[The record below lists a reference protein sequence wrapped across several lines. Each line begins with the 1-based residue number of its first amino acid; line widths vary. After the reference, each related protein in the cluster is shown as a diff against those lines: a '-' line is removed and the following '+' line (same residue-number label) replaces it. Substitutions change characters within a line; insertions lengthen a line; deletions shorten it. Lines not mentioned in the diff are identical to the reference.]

1 MGKAR
6 WIAAGGATA
15 VVCALALP
23 GMMQQAKTQGL
34 TAPLAQA
41 VAATPPPDQLP
52 PAVKAV
58 IQVSAPAAPQPV
70 ALASPAPATASP
82 AAAGPPRDPSKGAV
96 TSLPLPRFVSLKT
109 GEGNARRGPGLTHRI
124 DWVFTR
130 AGMPLRITAEYEH
143 WRRVEDADGEGGW
156 IHYSLLSGVRSVMV
170 QQDMAEFRA
179 QPDARADV
187 LFQAEMGVI
196 GKIVECHNG
205 WCRISVD
212 GDKGWVPEQTLWGV
226 DPGEDIE

>member
-23 GMMQQAKTQGL
+23 GMMQQAQTQGL

-52 PAVKAV
+52 PAVKAA
-58 IQVSAPAAPQPV
+58 IQVSAPAAEPM
-70 ALASPAPATASP
+70 ALAMPSPTAQPATAEP
-82 AAAGPPRDPSKGAV
+82 ARDPSKGAV

-130 AGMPLRITAEYEH
+130 AGMPLRITAEYEN

-179 QPDARADV
+179 QPDDRAEV
-187 LFQAEMGVI
+187 VFQAEMGVI

-205 WCRISVD
+205 WCRVSLD
-212 GDKGWVPEQTLWGV
+212 GEKGWVAETALWGV

>member
-23 GMMQQAKTQGL
+23 GMMQQAQTQGL

-52 PAVKAV
+52 PAVKAA
-58 IQVSAPAAPQPV
+58 IQVSAPAAEPM
-70 ALASPAPATASP
+70 ALAAPAPAAQPATAEP
-82 AAAGPPRDPSKGAV
+82 ARDPSKGAV

-130 AGMPLRITAEYEH
+130 AGMPLRITAEYEN

-179 QPDARADV
+179 QPDDRAEV
-187 LFQAEMGVI
+187 VFQAEMGVI

-205 WCRISVD
+205 WCRVSLD
-212 GDKGWVPEQTLWGV
+212 GEKGWVAETALWGV

>member
-1 MGKAR
+1 
-6 WIAAGGATA
+6 
-15 VVCALALP
+15 
-23 GMMQQAKTQGL
+23 MQQAQTQGL

-52 PAVKAV
+52 PAVKAA
-58 IQVSAPAAPQPV
+58 IQVSAPAAEPM
-70 ALASPAPATASP
+70 ALAMPSPTAQPATAEP
-82 AAAGPPRDPSKGAV
+82 ARDPSKGAV

-130 AGMPLRITAEYEH
+130 VNMPLRITAEYEN

-179 QPDARADV
+179 QPDDRAEV
-187 LFQAEMGVI
+187 VFQAEMGVI

-205 WCRISVD
+205 WCRVSLD
-212 GDKGWVPEQTLWGV
+212 GEKGWVAETALWGV